1 MSVSLSKGGKVSLA
15 KAASDAGVASLT
27 KVVVGLGWDVN
38 RYDGGDKF
46 DLDASAFMLGANGKV
61 RSDADFIFYGNK
73 NGQGVTHTGDN
84 TTGEGDGDDEQITVD
99 LDKLDSD
106 VDKIVF
112 VVNIYMAKMRRQS
125 FGDVKNAFIRLVDEN
140 TGAELFR
147 YNLSDGSVDKVAGL
161 IFAELYKHNDEW
173 KFNAIGEGTKESS
186 VEKLASLYE

>member
-1 MSVSLSKGGKVSLA
+1 MSVNLQKGQKVSL
-15 KAASDAGVASLT
+15 T
-27 KVVVGLGWDVN
+27 KEAPQAHRILVGLGWDAKKKGLF
-38 RYDGGDKF
+38 GGGFVF
-46 DLDASAFMLGANGKV
+46 DLDASCFALRDGRLTSKKDICYF
-61 RSDADFIFYGNK
+61 GNRDVMK
-73 NGQGVTHTGDN
+73 KAIHHHGDN
-84 TTGEGDGDDEQITVD
+84 LTGAGDGDDEQITVD

-112 VVNIYMAKMRRQS
+112 VVNIYMANMRRQS

-140 TGAELFR
+140 TGAELYR

-173 KFNAIGEGTKESS
+173 KFNAIGEGTKEAS

>member
-1 MSVSLSKGGKVSLA
+1 MSVNLQKGQKVSL
-15 KAASDAGVASLT
+15 T
-27 KVVVGLGWDVN
+27 KEAPQAHRILVGLGWDAKKKGLF
-38 RYDGGDKF
+38 GGGSDF
-46 DLDASAFMLGANGKV
+46 DLDASCFALRNGRLTSKK
-61 RSDADFIFYGNK
+61 DICYFGNRNVMK
-73 NGQGVTHTGDN
+73 KAIYHHGDN
-84 TTGEGDGDDEQITVD
+84 LTGAGDGDDEQITVD

-140 TGAELFR
+140 TGTELFR

-161 IFAELYKHNDEW
+161 IFAEIYKYNGEW
-173 KFNAIGEGTKESS
+173 KFNAIGEGTKEAS

>member
-1 MSVSLSKGGKVSLA
+1 MSVNLQKGQKVSL
-15 KAASDAGVASLT
+15 T
-27 KVVVGLGWDVN
+27 KEAPQAHRILVGLGWDAKKHGLF
-38 RYDGGDKF
+38 GGGSEF
-46 DLDASAFMLGANGKV
+46 DLDASCFALRNGRLTSKK
-61 RSDADFIFYGNK
+61 DICYFGNK
-73 NGQGVTHTGDN
+73 NVMHNAIYHHGDN
-84 TTGEGDGDDEQITVD
+84 LTGAGDGDDEQITVN
-99 LDKLDSD
+99 LDQLDAD

-161 IFAELYKHNDEW
+161 IFAELYKYNGEW

>member
-1 MSVSLSKGGKVSLA
+1 MSVNLQKGQKVSL
-15 KAASDAGVASLT
+15 T
-27 KVVVGLGWDVN
+27 KEAPQAHRILVGLGWDAKKKGLF
-38 RYDGGDKF
+38 GGDSDF
-46 DLDASAFMLGANGKV
+46 DLDASCFALRNGRLTSKK
-61 RSDADFIFYGNK
+61 DICYFGNRNVMK
-73 NGQGVTHTGDN
+73 KAIYHHGDN
-84 TTGEGDGDDEQITVD
+84 LTGAGDGDDEQITVD

-140 TGAELFR
+140 TGTELFR

-161 IFAELYKHNDEW
+161 IFAEIYKYNGEW
-173 KFNAIGEGTKESS
+173 KFNAIGEGTKEAS

>member
-1 MSVSLSKGGKVSLA
+1 MSVNLQKGQKVSL
-15 KAASDAGVASLT
+15 T
-27 KVVVGLGWDVN
+27 KEAPQAHRILVGLGWDVKKKGLF
-38 RYDGGDKF
+38 GGGSDF
-46 DLDASAFMLGANGKV
+46 DLDASCFALRDGRLTSKKDICYF
-61 RSDADFIFYGNK
+61 GNRDVMK
-73 NGQGVTHTGDN
+73 KAIHHHGDN
-84 TTGEGDGDDEQITVD
+84 LTGAGDGDDEQITVD

-106 VDKIVF
+106 VDKVVF

-173 KFNAIGEGTKESS
+173 KFNAIGEGTKEAS

>member
-1 MSVSLSKGGKVSLA
+1 MSVNLQKGQKVSL
-15 KAASDAGVASLT
+15 T
-27 KVVVGLGWDVN
+27 KYAPQAHRILVGLGWDAKKKGLF
-38 RYDGGDKF
+38 GGGSDF
-46 DLDASAFMLGANGKV
+46 DLDASCFALRDGRLTSKKDICYF
-61 RSDADFIFYGNK
+61 GNRDVMK
-73 NGQGVTHTGDN
+73 KAIHHHGDN
-84 TTGEGDGDDEQITVD
+84 LTGAGDGDDEQITVD

-106 VDKIVF
+106 VDKVVF

-173 KFNAIGEGTKESS
+173 KFNAIGEGTKEAS

>member
-1 MSVSLSKGGKVSLA
+1 MSVNLQKGQKVSL
-15 KAASDAGVASLT
+15 T
-27 KVVVGLGWDVN
+27 KEAPQAHRILVGLGWDAKKKGFF
-38 RYDGGDKF
+38 DGGSDF
-46 DLDASAFMLGANGKV
+46 DLDASCFALRNGRLTSKK
-61 RSDADFIFYGNK
+61 DICYFGNK
-73 NGQGVTHTGDN
+73 NVMKNAIYHHGDNLTGD
-84 TTGEGDGDDEQITVD
+84 GDGDDEQITVD

-112 VVNIYMAKMRRQS
+112 VVNIYMAKKRRQS

-161 IFAELYKHNDEW
+161 IFAEIYKHNGEW
-173 KFNAIGEGTKESS
+173 KFNAIGEGTKEAS

>member
-1 MSVSLSKGGKVSLA
+1 MSVNLQKGQKVSL
-15 KAASDAGVASLT
+15 T
-27 KVVVGLGWDVN
+27 KEAPQAHRILVGLGWDAKKKGLFE
-38 RYDGGDKF
+38 GGADF
-46 DLDASAFMLGANGKV
+46 DLDASCFALRNGRLTSKK
-61 RSDADFIFYGNK
+61 DICYFGNRNVMK
-73 NGQGVTHTGDN
+73 KAIYHHGDN
-84 TTGEGDGDDEQITVD
+84 LTGAGDGDDEQITVD

-161 IFAELYKHNDEW
+161 IFAELYKYNGEW
-173 KFNAIGEGTKESS
+173 KFNAIGEGTKEAS

>member
-1 MSVSLSKGGKVSLA
+1 MSVNLQKGQKVSL
-15 KAASDAGVASLT
+15 T
-27 KVVVGLGWDVN
+27 KEAPQAHRILVGLGWDAK
-38 RYDGGDKF
+38 RKGLFGGGYDF
-46 DLDASAFMLGANGKV
+46 DLDASCFALRDGRLTSKKDICYF
-61 RSDADFIFYGNK
+61 GNRDVMK
-73 NGQGVTHTGDN
+73 KAIHHHGDN
-84 TTGEGDGDDEQITVD
+84 LTGAGDGDDEQITVD

-112 VVNIYMAKMRRQS
+112 VVNIYMAKMKRQS

-173 KFNAIGEGTKESS
+173 KFNAIGEGTKEAS

>member
-1 MSVSLSKGGKVSLA
+1 MSVNLQKGQKVSL
-15 KAASDAGVASLT
+15 T
-27 KVVVGLGWDVN
+27 KETPQAHRILVGLGWDAKKKGLF
-38 RYDGGDKF
+38 GGCSDF
-46 DLDASAFMLGANGKV
+46 DLDASCFALRDGRLTSKKDICYF
-61 RSDADFIFYGNK
+61 GNRDVMK
-73 NGQGVTHTGDN
+73 KAIHHHGDN
-84 TTGEGDGDDEQITVD
+84 LTGAGDGDDEQITVD

-173 KFNAIGEGTKESS
+173 KFNAIGEGTKEAS

>member
-1 MSVSLSKGGKVSLA
+1 MSVNLQKGQKVSL
-15 KAASDAGVASLT
+15 T
-27 KVVVGLGWDVN
+27 KEAPQAHRILVGLGWDAKKKGFF
-38 RYDGGDKF
+38 GGGSDF
-46 DLDASAFMLGANGKV
+46 DLDASCFALRNGRLTSKK
-61 RSDADFIFYGNK
+61 DICYFGNK
-73 NGQGVTHTGDN
+73 NVMKNAIYHHGDNLTGD
-84 TTGEGDGDDEQITVD
+84 GDGDDEQITVD

-147 YNLSDGSVDKVAGL
+147 YNLSDDSVDKVAGL
-161 IFAELYKHNDEW
+161 IFAEIYKHNDEW
-173 KFNAIGEGTKESS
+173 KFNAIGEGTKEAS

>member
-1 MSVSLSKGGKVSLA
+1 MSVNLQKGQKVSL
-15 KAASDAGVASLT
+15 T
-27 KVVVGLGWDVN
+27 KEAPQAHRILVGLGWDAKKKGLF
-38 RYDGGDKF
+38 GGGFDF
-46 DLDASAFMLGANGKV
+46 DLDASCFALRNGRLTSKK
-61 RSDADFIFYGNK
+61 DICYFGNK
-73 NGQGVTHTGDN
+73 NVMKNAIYHHGDNLTGD
-84 TTGEGDGDDEQITVD
+84 GDGDDEQITVD

-106 VDKIVF
+106 VDRIVF

-161 IFAELYKHNDEW
+161 IFAEIYKHNDEW
-173 KFNAIGEGTKESS
+173 KFNAIGEGTKEAS

>member
-1 MSVSLSKGGKVSLA
+1 MSVNLQKGQKVSL
-15 KAASDAGVASLT
+15 T
-27 KVVVGLGWDVN
+27 KEAPQAHRILVGLGWDAKKKGLF
-38 RYDGGDKF
+38 GGGSDF
-46 DLDASAFMLGANGKV
+46 DLDASCFALRNGRLTSKK
-61 RSDADFIFYGNK
+61 DICYFGNRNVMK
-73 NGQGVTHTGDN
+73 KAIYHHGDN
-84 TTGEGDGDDEQITVD
+84 LTGAGDGDDEQITVD

-161 IFAELYKHNDEW
+161 IFAELYKYNGEW
-173 KFNAIGEGTKESS
+173 KFNAIGEGTKEAS

>member
-1 MSVSLSKGGKVSLA
+1 MSVNLQKGQKVSL
-15 KAASDAGVASLT
+15 T
-27 KVVVGLGWDVN
+27 KEAPQAHRILVGLGWDAKKKGLF
-38 RYDGGDKF
+38 GGGSDF
-46 DLDASAFMLGANGKV
+46 DLDASCFALRDGRLTSKKDICYF
-61 RSDADFIFYGNK
+61 GNRDVMK
-73 NGQGVTHTGDN
+73 KAIHHHGDN
-84 TTGEGDGDDEQITVD
+84 LTGAGDGDDEQITVD

-106 VDKIVF
+106 VDKVVF

-173 KFNAIGEGTKESS
+173 KFNAIGESTKEAS